1 MDMTPIY
8 LDHHATTPVDPRVLE
23 AMLPY
28 FSINFGNAASRQ
40 HVFGWEAEE
49 AVNIARKQVA
59 DCIGAEASEI
69 IFTSGATES
78 NNLALKGLAEM
89 YGQKKRHLI
98 TTAIEHKCVLD
109 VCHHLEKKGFNL
121 TVIPVDHEGR
131 VDPADIKIA
140 ITDQTIAVSVIMAN
154 NEIGTIQNLKAIS
167 QITRERGIFLHSDIV
182 QAFGKIAVN
191 VNELGIDLASISA
204 HKIYGPKGVGAL
216 YVRRKN
222 PRVKLA
228 AQMDGGG
235 HENGMRSGTLNVPGI
250 VGLGKAAELARFEF
264 EENFWRYI
272 RLRQQLFEGLCAP
285 ISQCLLNGPAVLPE
299 SILRS
304 YGTAQEASKKILRL
318 PNNLN
323 VCFGNVP
330 ADNLMMAAKEIAV
343 STGSACMSATRE
355 PSYVL
360 KAIGLSD
367 EKSRSSIRFGVGRT
381 NTDDEITYAVS
392 RLSQAISVLN
402 SVTHN

>member
-1 MDMTPIY
+1 MPSIY
-8 LDHHATTPVDPRVLE
+8 LDHHATTPVDPRVLD

-28 FSINFGNAASRQ
+28 FSTHFGNAASRQ

-49 AVNIARKQVA
+49 AVTIARKHVA
-59 DCIGAEASEI
+59 ECIGAEASEI
-69 IFTSGATES
+69 VFTSGATES

-109 VCHHLEKKGFNL
+109 VCEHLEKFGYSVTIL
-121 TVIPVDHEGR
+121 PVDEQGF
-131 VDPADIKIA
+131 VDPDDIKKA
-140 ITDQTIAVSVIMAN
+140 ITHETLVVSVIMAN
-154 NEIGTIQNLKAIS
+154 NEIGTIQHLKEIS
-167 QITRERGIFLHSDIV
+167 QITRERGVFLHSDMA
-182 QAFGKIAVN
+182 QSFGKIDAE

-222 PRVKLA
+222 PRVKIA
-228 AQMDGGG
+228 PQMDGGG
-235 HENGMRSGTLNVPGI
+235 HENNMRSGTLNVPGI
-250 VGLGKAAELARFEF
+250 VGMGKAAELARMEF
-264 EENFWRYI
+264 EENFWKYV
-272 RLRQQLFEGLCAP
+272 RLRHQLFEGLHTHIPEC
-285 ISQCLLNGPAVLPE
+285 SLNGPDILPE
-299 SILRS
+299 SVLRS
-304 YGTAQEASKKILRL
+304 YGTAQEASKRIQRL

-323 VCFGNVP
+323 MSFGSVP

-360 KAIGLSD
+360 KAVGLND
-367 EKSRSSIRFGVGRT
+367 DISRSSIRFGIGRT
-381 NTDDEITYAVS
+381 NTEQEIAYAVS
-392 RLSQAISVLN
+392 RLSQAMAILN
-402 SVTHN
+402 SASSA